1 MNQIQTESFP
11 KIQIDLQNPKFDD
24 LFLEAIDQS
33 FFILL
38 GTNSKQAFFS
48 FLDKKYK
55 LSKKDIP
62 GRIGDFVAGL
72 EKIFGPTA
80 FLIELSIMKAL
91 KQKVPSFS
99 YLLEGSN
106 LSFEVY
112 AQSLRQHVEN
122 F

>member
-1 MNQIQTESFP
+1 MDQIQTENFP
-11 KIQIDLQNPKFDD
+11 KIQIDLQNSKFDD

-33 FFILL
+33 FLILL

-80 FLIELSIMKAL
+80 FLLELAIMKAL
-91 KQKVPSFS
+91 KQRVPSFN
-99 YLLEGSN
+99 YLMERPN
-106 LSFEVY
+106 LSFEGY
-112 AQSLRQHVEN
+112 IESLKQHLEN

>member
-1 MNQIQTESFP
+1 MNQIETESFP
-11 KIQIDLQNPKFDD
+11 KIQIDFQNSKFDD

-33 FFILL
+33 FLILL

-62 GRIGDFVAGL
+62 GRISDFVAGL

-80 FLIELSIMKAL
+80 FLIELAIIKAL
-91 KQKVPSFS
+91 KQRVPSFN
-99 YLLEGSN
+99 YLLERPN
-106 LSFEVY
+106 LSFETYVET
-112 AQSLRQHVEN
+112 LKQHLEN
-122 F
+122 S

>member
-1 MNQIQTESFP
+1 MNQIQTENFP
-11 KIQIDLQNPKFDD
+11 KIQIDLQNSKFDD

-33 FFILL
+33 FLILL

-80 FLIELSIMKAL
+80 FLLELAIMKAL
-91 KQKVPSFS
+91 KQRVPSFN
-99 YLLEGSN
+99 YLMERPN
-106 LSFEVY
+106 LSFEGY
-112 AQSLRQHVEN
+112 IESLKQHLEN

>member
-1 MNQIQTESFP
+1 MNQIQTEAFP
-11 KIQIDLQNPKFDD
+11 KIQMDFQNSKFDD
-24 LFLEAIDQS
+24 LFLEAIDQT
-33 FFILL
+33 FLILL

-62 GRIGDFVAGL
+62 CRIEDFVAGL

-80 FLIELSIMKAL
+80 FLIELAIMKAL

-99 YLLEGSN
+99 YLLERPN
-106 LSFEVY
+106 LSFEGYVE
-112 AQSLRQHVEN
+112 SLRLHVEN

>member
-1 MNQIQTESFP
+1 MNQIQTENFP
-11 KIQIDLQNPKFDD
+11 KIQIDFKDSKFDD

-33 FFILL
+33 FLILL

-48 FLDKKYK
+48 FLDKKYR
-55 LSKKDIP
+55 LCKKDIP
-62 GRIGDFVAGL
+62 ARIGDFVAGL
-72 EKIFGPTA
+72 EKVFGPTA
-80 FLIELSIMKAL
+80 FLLELAIMKAL

-106 LSFEVY
+106 LSFEFYVD
-112 AQSLRQHVEN
+112 SLKQHVEN

>member
-1 MNQIQTESFP
+1 VNQIQTENIP
-11 KIQIDLQNPKFDD
+11 KIQIDFQNSKFDE

-33 FFILL
+33 FLILL
-38 GTNSKQAFFS
+38 GTHSKQAFFS

-55 LSKKDIP
+55 LSKEDIP
-62 GRIGDFVAGL
+62 NRIEDFADGL

-80 FLIELSIMKAL
+80 FLLELAIMKAL
-91 KQKVPSFS
+91 KHKVPSFS

-112 AQSLRQHVEN
+112 VESLKRHLEN
-122 F
+122 S